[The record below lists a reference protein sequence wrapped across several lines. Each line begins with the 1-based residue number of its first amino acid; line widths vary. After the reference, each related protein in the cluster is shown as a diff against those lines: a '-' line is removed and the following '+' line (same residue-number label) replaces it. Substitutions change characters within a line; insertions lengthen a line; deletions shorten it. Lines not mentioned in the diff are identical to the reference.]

1 MVKEKTA
8 RINSDNA
15 ESVKILKNIIKI
27 AYDLKE
33 YEKMFELMILLAK
46 RRG

>member
-1 MVKEKTA
+1 LVKEKTA
-8 RINSDNA
+8 RINSDNT

-27 AYDLKE
+27 TYDLKE